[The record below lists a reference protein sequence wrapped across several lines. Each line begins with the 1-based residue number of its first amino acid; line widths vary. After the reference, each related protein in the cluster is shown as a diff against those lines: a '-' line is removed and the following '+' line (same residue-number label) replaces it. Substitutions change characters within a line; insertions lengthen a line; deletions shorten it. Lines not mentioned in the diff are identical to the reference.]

1 MAIGTLFGGSA
12 ESIGLYGNSAG
23 NSVNPTVV
31 NQTYFEWFI
40 FTTSAGTPA
49 TPTGG
54 SWDFTTNTGTAPTGW
69 SSFISGVPLNSLWF
83 SIAFIDS
90 RNPSATIV
98 WSTPGLISSQS
109 VYATAYADVFTGD
122 GSTVA
127 WTLSQDPVVVNN
139 TDVSINGV
147 TQIPGTDYTL
157 SSTTLTTTTAAPLG
171 ASILVKY
178 RQALPLSY
186 YGAASNVQFTP
197 VGSLVATNVQ
207 SAIAE
212 VVTDLALSSGSSTV
226 GYTQGGTGAVATTV
240 QAKLRQTVSVM
251 DFGAVGD
258 GVTDDGLAIRAAVTA
273 VTANGGQVY
282 FPPGIYK
289 VTPAV
294 GDTSNTAIYVPS
306 YVRIVGASQVG
317 VQIRPGANGVVCF
330 RMTGLNGGIENLQI
344 NNPVFYTNVSAIRL
358 APIQEADLTTH
369 TDTQFN
375 EVTNVSIRRVTQGIV
390 LRCGPTVLGQDSY
403 CYYNTFTNIDIRN
416 TAIGI
421 WLKVPNSTLGSGCN
435 RNTFISCRVGET
447 GTNAGLIID
456 AGNTNK
462 FFGLSFEGILEGTS
476 PFATPTAIT
485 IAYNSATYGCTHNQ
499 FYGLTIEAC
508 TRSFANSNDKTECY
522 GWVDE
527 TSTYNTPT
535 FTGALPLAVDF
546 SADNL
551 YTIAPFKGTKLTL
564 TSQDGAPILL
574 NPSSSATK
582 KATIVTTAGISGSY
596 NGTIIK
602 NNYSNVQANTA
613 LPSWYLD
620 IGGAEVG
627 NGIGVSDTL
636 GIHRMAAGG
645 STWTNLFL
653 GDSAGAW
660 KPGTDNTQTLGTAAK
675 RWSVVYAGTGTINT
689 SDATQKQDEAA
700 LTVAEQA
707 VAKAIKGLIKT
718 FKFKDAVTA
727 KGAKARIHVGV
738 YAQEVQAAFAANG
751 LDANNYAMFCSDT
764 WYVVDG
770 QTHDADG
777 NIYTSASTNAVA
789 VTQLGVRYEELLAFV
804 IAAI

>member
-1 MAIGTLFGGSA
+1 MAVNLSM
-12 ESIGLYGNSAG
+12 LAG
-23 NSVNPTVV
+23 AGA
-31 NQTYFEWFI
+31 QF
-40 FTTSAGTPA
+40 FT
-49 TPTGG
+49 
-54 SWDFTTNTGTAPTGW
+54 D
-69 SSFISGVPLNSLWF
+69 SGVPL
-83 SIAFIDS
+83 
-90 RNPSATIV
+90 TG
-98 WSTPGLISSQS
+98 GLIYTYAAGTTTPQAVYTSSSGVTPHSNPIVLNSAGRVSSGEIWLTQGQS
-109 VYATAYADVFTGD
+109 YKFVTKTSVGVTLGTYDNIVGSTDPANIYATF
-122 GSTVA
+122 
-127 WTLSQDPVVVNN
+127 
-139 TDVSINGV
+139 
-147 TQIPGTDYTL
+147 
-157 SSTTLTTTTAAPLG
+157 AA
-171 ASILVKY
+171 
-178 RQALPLSY
+178 
-186 YGAASNVQFTP
+186 
-197 VGSLVATNVQ
+197 
-207 SAIAE
+207 
-212 VVTDLALSSGSSTV
+212 SSGSSLV

-240 QAKLRQTVSVM
+240 QTKLREVVSVL
-251 DFGAVGD
+251 DFGADPTGA
-258 GVTDDGLAIRAAVTA
+258 TDSGTAIRAAVTA

-282 FPPGIYK
+282 FPQGIYK

-369 TDTQFN
+369 TDTEFN

-421 WLKVPNSTLGSGCN
+421 WLKKPNSTLGSGCN

-551 YTIAPFKGTKLTL
+551 YTIAPFKGTQLTL

-582 KATIVTTAGISGSY
+582 QAVIFTTAGTSSNY
-596 NGTIIK
+596 NGTQIQ
-602 NNYSNVQANTA
+602 NNYTQAGAQPNVA
-613 LPSWYLD
+613 LPSWAVD
-620 IGGAEVG
+620 IGGAAPG
-627 NGIGVSDTL
+627 NGVGVSDTL

-653 GDSAGAW
+653 GDNAGAW

-777 NIYTSASTNAVA
+777 NVYTSTSTNAVA

-804 IAAI
+804 IAAL